1 MKDSQLSSL
10 LTPILEQ
17 FDLELEDLSVTPA
30 GKRRLLRVTVD
41 GDGPAGR
48 GPSLDDIAEATKA
61 ISVALDSSTAVGNS
75 PYTLEVS
82 SRGVSRPL
90 VEPRHWRRN
99 AGRLVQA
106 NLTDGSVVVGRVT
119 GSDGDGVT
127 LDVDGSER
135 RIGYAEIGKAI
146 VQVEFTKPKRDGDED
161 GADGDVDGADD
172 VDEEEV

>member
-17 FDLELEDLSVTPA
+17 FDLELEDVAVTPA

-41 GDGPAGR
+41 GDGPRGR

-82 SRGVSRPL
+82 SRGISRPL
-90 VEPRHWRRN
+90 VEPRHWRRS

-106 NLTDGSVVVGRVT
+106 KLVDGSVVTGRIG
-119 GSDGDGVT
+119 GSDDDGVS
-127 LDVDGSER
+127 LEIDGSER
-135 RIGYAEIGKAI
+135 RLGYAEIGKAV
-146 VQVEFTKPKRDGDED
+146 VQVEFTRPKGD
-161 GADGDVDGADD
+161 ADQGDVDED
-172 VDEEEV
+172 VDNAHDDEEEV